1 MSMFKKCSF
10 EDALRELGISGW
22 KITGTCNF
30 IDDFKNNFYKQ
41 IDDDNFTQDESLFGF
56 TFNDV
61 ENKQQELQNAEP
73 LRELREERNRRIAL
87 TDWRFRSDLSPSQ
100 EWIDYSQ
107 ALRDLP
113 ANYSPTI
120 DILMEDGCPLV
131 KEDNT
136 TPWPEEPTDG

>member
-22 KITGTCNF
+22 KITGTCNL

-113 ANYSPTI
+113 ANYSPTF
-120 DILMEDGCPLV
+120 DIVTEDEYPLV